1 MKRCP
6 KCHYPNDDENKFCRE
21 CGTKLNKPKNYCPNC
36 DRIFTS
42 GEKFCVEC
50 GTKLIAKSESTIR
63 ITPTRSRPVRDNPAS
78 GYRSKPT
85 PTRSHP
91 VRDKPVS
98 IDSYNVKV
106 RQDIPKDTFGYIGR
120 DSPTAEFEGKTR
132 EELELELR
140 FVTSKYEDCKKTG
153 DYMTTYYKDKK
164 DILERLLEEN

>member
-50 GTKLIAKSESTIR
+50 GTKLIAKSQSPIR
-63 ITPTRSRPVRDNPAS
+63 TTPTRLAS
-78 GYRSKPT
+78 GYRSNST
-85 PTRSHP
+85 PTRSPP
-91 VRDKPVS
+91 VRDKPAS
-98 IDSYNVKV
+98 IKSYNVKK
-106 RQDIPKDTFGYIGR
+106 DIPKKDTFGYISH
-120 DSPTAEFEGKTR
+120 DSPTAEFEGKTQ
-132 EELELELR
+132 EELEMELK

-164 DILERLLEEN
+164 DILERLLGM